1 MNQDAFFDPEIPE
14 EDIPELEIYDYW
26 WDNDYQPITK
36 AEVCWDAGC
45 TSDEL
50 EEALA
55 EMQEQVP
62 DYAFNTFLAYIGNHD
77 LSDKF
82 QTVML
87 WEDNKGEPF
96 LAIQDSIGRLTD
108 VTEDIFLEL
117 GYADYEL
124 GKYND

>member
-1 MNQDAFFDPEIPE
+1 MYEQFPEF
-14 EDIPELEIYDYW
+14 
-26 WDNDYQPITK
+26 
-36 AEVCWDAGC
+36 
-45 TSDEL
+45 
-50 EEALA
+50 
-55 EMQEQVP
+55 
-62 DYAFNTFLAYIGNHD
+62 AFNTFLAYTGDHN

-96 LAIQDSIGRLTD
+96 LAIQDSKGRLTD

-124 GKYND
+124 GKYDD